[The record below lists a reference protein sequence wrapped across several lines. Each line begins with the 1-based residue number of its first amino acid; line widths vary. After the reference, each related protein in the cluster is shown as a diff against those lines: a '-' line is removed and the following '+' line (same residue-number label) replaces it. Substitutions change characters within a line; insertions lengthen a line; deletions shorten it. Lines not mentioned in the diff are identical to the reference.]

1 MIFLLTLIFSPQ
13 VSLASSRSVK
23 EVQEV
28 QKFTLETVYLEI
40 EAFFFPL
47 EKINVVIGGVRANIK
62 TSALFITVGNN
73 SK

>member
-1 MIFLLTLIFSPQ
+1 M
-13 VSLASSRSVK
+13 SLVLSRSVK

-40 EAFFFPL
+40 EALEAFFFLL
-47 EKINVVIGGVRANIK
+47 EKVDVVIGGVRANIK